1 MAMVKERPK
10 PLPLESGTTLY
21 AAPEARRFYHLRTD
35 CPCFKR
41 GGAENLQVIGEGLM
55 QQRNLQPC
63 FFCGYEPPPPPTRKE
78 HAVSILAA
86 PLVLLSW
93 PSGILAAASVFVALM
108 VVLRLYHGG
117 TLPLWAII
125 LVGAGIVGPGVLL
138 DHRFGV
144 IEQ

>member
-1 MAMVKERPK
+1 MKEYPK
-10 PLPLESGTTLY
+10 PLPLEANTTLY

-78 HAVSILAA
+78 RAVSILAA

-93 PSGILAAASVFVALM
+93 PSGILTGASVFVALM

-117 TLPLWAII
+117 TLPLWGSI
-125 LVGAGIVGPGVLL
+125 LVGIGIAGLGVFL
-138 DHRFGV
+138 DMRYGF
-144 IEQ
+144 IE